1 MRHNRVKHLLAAEK
15 TNSKPDP
22 IAGLMRLLER
32 DDRGKIWAFS
42 HGRKESYEKPARDA
56 AGSG

>member
-42 HGRKESYEKPARDA
+42 HGRNSSYERTRRKDET
-56 AGSG
+56 

>member
-1 MRHNRVKHLLAAEK
+1 MRHNRVQHLLAAEK
-15 TNSKPDP
+15 TKSKPDP

-42 HGRKESYEKPARDA
+42 HGRNSSYERTRRKDET
-56 AGSG
+56 